1 VKFAKKCKNAHRFL
15 LNLLFFVKNT
25 LIAIIFFEK
34 NLVCS
39 QTISNF
45 APS

>member
-1 VKFAKKCKNAHRFL
+1 M

-25 LIAIIFFEK
+25 LVGIIFFEK

-39 QTISNF
+39 QTIRNF